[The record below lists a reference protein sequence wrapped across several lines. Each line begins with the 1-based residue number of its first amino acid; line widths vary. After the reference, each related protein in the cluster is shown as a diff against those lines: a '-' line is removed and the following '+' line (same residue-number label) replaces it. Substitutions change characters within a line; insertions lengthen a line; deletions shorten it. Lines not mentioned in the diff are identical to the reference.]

1 MRENG
6 EVLFQRIRD
15 LLKHARGERYAVTLD
30 RITKICDLPNRRTA
44 EALLEEFL
52 PTMGFVVVAGSK
64 GYFRP
69 TCAEQVNHYNNSLQS
84 RLAKIAKRKAA
95 VRKLAAHEGFIRD
108 GKKFQDPPARQGE
121 LF

>member
-1 MRENG
+1 MRG
-6 EVLFQRIRD
+6 DSDILFSRIREVL
-15 LLKHARGERYAVTLD
+15 KNARGERYAVTLD
-30 RITKICDLPNRRTA
+30 RITRICDLPNRRTA
-44 EALLEEFL
+44 EALLEEHL
-52 PTMGFVVVAGSK
+52 PDMGFVVVAGSK

-95 VRKLAAHEGFIRD
+95 VRKLAAQEGFIRN
-108 GKKFQDPPARQGE
+108 GKNFQDPPARQGE